1 MSTQRSTNIFDI
13 YLKGVC
19 VLERLYIRGQR
30 RLNGEVSISGAK
42 NAVVAIIPAA
52 IMAEGVS
59 VIENLPRIADV
70 KSYVNTLTGIG
81 AQCSFTDEQTMRID
95 ATGINDYHADS
106 DDVRKMRASYYLMGA
121 LLARFKKAVVALPG
135 GCNFGSRPIDLH
147 LSGLKALGARI
158 KEDHTNGIISLEAD
172 RLIGTSIFL
181 DTASVGAT
189 INIMLAATL
198 AEGTTIIENAA
209 KEPHIVDTANFL
221 NMMGAK
227 VKGAGTDVI
236 RITGVEKL
244 HSAQY
249 MIIPDQIEAGTYM
262 IAAAVCGGDV
272 TVRNLIPKHMDSLTV
287 KLKDAGCKIIEGDD
301 YIRVVSDGNLKA
313 INVKTMAYPGFPT
326 DLQPQMAVLQCK
338 ANGTSTLIENVWENR
353 FQYVNEL
360 RKLGCDIT
368 VDGRKAVILGVPV
381 LIGTDVVATDLR
393 AGAAMVIAGLCAMGE
408 TRIGNVRFIDR
419 GYERIEYKL
428 KNLGADIERVNE
440 DAK

>member
-1 MSTQRSTNIFDI
+1 MLLR
-13 YLKGVC
+13 GVC
-19 VLERLYIRGQR
+19 ILERLYIRGQR
-30 RLNGEVSISGAK
+30 KLNGEVTISGAK

-70 KSYVNTLTGIG
+70 KSYVNTLSGLG
-81 AQCSFTDEQTMRID
+81 AECSFIDEQTMRID
-95 ATGINDYHADS
+95 ATNINSYHADN

-158 KEDHTNGIISLEAD
+158 DEDYENGIISLEAD

-189 INIMLAATL
+189 INIMLAAVL
-198 AEGTTIIENAA
+198 AEGVTTIENAA

-221 NMMGAK
+221 NMMGAR

-287 KLKDAGCKIIEGDD
+287 KLKEAGCRILEGDD
-301 YIRVVSDGNLKA
+301 FIRVISDGDLKA

-326 DLQPQMAVLQCK
+326 DLQPQMAVLLCK
-338 ANGTSTLIENVWENR
+338 ANGTSVLIENVWENR

-360 RKLGCDIT
+360 RQLGCDIT
-368 VDGRKAVILGVPV
+368 VDGRKAVIIGVPA
-381 LIGTDVVATDLR
+381 LIGTDVNATDLR
-393 AGAAMVIAGLCAMGE
+393 AGAAMVIAGLCARGE

-419 GYERIEYKL
+419 GYERIEQKL
-428 KNLGADIERVNE
+428 KNLGADIERVTENV
-440 DAK
+440 